1 MPAHKE
7 IEKLG
12 GLFEHVAAGAR
23 PFLDKCSETKF
34 LAVTDYSRA
43 VDEYRSLARLV
54 IGQSDG
60 LTTGWSE
67 CGECV
72 TTVRNALD
80 NERIGQDVL
89 GALTELRSAYVNRVL
104 KPTVKEYL
112 LGDAGRPHDVSSL
125 YDNVLRLD
133 GLLDAAKFL
142 KSLRQT

>member
-1 MPAHKE
+1 
-7 IEKLG
+7 
-12 GLFEHVAAGAR
+12 
-23 PFLDKCSETKF
+23 
-34 LAVTDYSRA
+34 VTA
-43 VDEYRSLARLV
+43 
-54 IGQSDG
+54 
-60 LTTGWSE
+60 
-67 CGECV
+67 
-72 TTVRNALD
+72 VRNALD